1 MEPSVKDKDK
11 DKHKLSMNA
20 HALHDLA
27 LFAQVPRCVCVW
39 VGVCA
44 LHHLALLAQVPASL
58 PPSLPPQAS
67 ISLSP
72 WLFIS
77 TPTCPGHF
85 SRSCGLLSWTFALCP
100 PCHQLPSHTPVRHV
114 SYALSP
120 APPPTITLTSRP
132 SRSMS
137 MYVLYEK
144 GGLDLMLQCTE
155 EGGLELIDGC
165 DEEGGLGTTVWCGVV
180 CRVCA

>member
-27 LFAQVPRCVCVW
+27 LFAQVPRCVCVC

-67 ISLSP
+67 ISLFLRGSSFP
-72 WLFIS
+72 PPLALGIFHGAVGFCLGPLPSALPAINFLP
-77 TPTCPGHF
+77 TRPYATCPTPSHPL
-85 SRSCGLLSWTFALCP
+85 RLLLSHLPLAPLAPCLCMF
-100 PCHQLPSHTPVRHV
+100 CMKR
-114 SYALSP
+114 
-120 APPPTITLTSRP
+120 
-132 SRSMS
+132 
-137 MYVLYEK
+137 
-144 GGLDLMLQCTE
+144 
-155 EGGLELIDGC
+155 EG
-165 DEEGGLGTTVWCGVV
+165 
-180 CRVCA
+180 